1 MIILDTN
8 VISALMRHDPDGVVV
23 GWLDDQPAQ
32 SIWITTVSVFEVH
45 FGLELLPRGHR
56 RRRQLEDAFARA
68 LDDEFEGRILPFE
81 PSAARAAA
89 ARAAQRRQQ
98 GRPIEIRDALI
109 AGIVSARRAAL
120 AARNTGHFADLGI
133 RLIDPWSQSRRPP
146 KAR

>member
-8 VISALMRHDPDGVVV
+8 VISALMRQEPDGVVV

-56 RRRQLEDAFARA
+56 RRQLEDAFARA
-68 LDDEFEGRILPFE
+68 LDDDFEGRILPFE

-89 ARAAQRRQQ
+89 ALAARRRQQ

-109 AGIVSARRAAL
+109 AGSVSARRATL
-120 AARNTGHFADLGI
+120 ATRNTRHFADLGI
-133 RLIDPWSQSRRPP
+133 TLIDPWSQSRRRP